1 VKQCERQRIKGWFHL
16 PEDPEHRVP
25 GILTWEPT
33 DGATL
38 ELIGGFSPEPTYTE
52 TESGGWRTT
61 QIVGDIGPGTIY
73 GVSDSG
79 QPLSL
84 WEARRGNYSAGFT
97 GTIHDEYWHSSLVC
111 VGAHIA
117 SPHEPLITRLSIAL
131 DDLYYLA
138 DDGRLCPPQWARIE
152 GVEHPGE
159 TQPDGTRLVPYI
171 FPVIGGYRANHA
183 QGATPQAH
191 YSVGTFATQPWL
203 SEATEAMPDLKL
215 DMMTSNKRRG
225 PVVALRV
232 EAHVSIR
239 QPDQAPGPA
248 ATFIDNLAPI
258 TDLTRLATFGPS
270 GIEEII
276 LHTGGENE
284 ESANLLTRMG
294 DVARP
299 DDTHDQSS
307 VVFTLADVPLDAY
320 LQTWGQ
326 LTDGDQANY
335 AWNVVV
341 GLCGYSPR
349 YVEEYA
355 SQALAA
361 AEGFHTWCLTGGDM
375 PLRARLQNLHERLSP
390 TVQAKLNI
398 DVEKWLSWAVWA
410 RNHVAHGG
418 IRRWRALENGTQ
430 LYSIAQSVNL
440 VTYLVVLQ
448 QFSVP
453 EDKVLDALL
462 NHPRLQVMAQQCHE
476 LDRLPDDQG

>member
-1 VKQCERQRIKGWFHL
+1 M
-16 PEDPEHRVP
+16 P

-38 ELIGGFSPEPTYTE
+38 ELIGGFSPKPTYAE
-52 TESGGWRTT
+52 TEGGGWRTT
-61 QIVGDIGPGTIY
+61 QIVGNIGSGTIY

-79 QPLSL
+79 EPLSL
-84 WEARRGNYSAGFT
+84 WEAQRGNYSAGFT
-97 GTIHDEYWHSSLVC
+97 GAVQDEYWHSSLVC
-111 VGAHIA
+111 IGAHIT
-117 SPHEPLITRLSIAL
+117 SPQEPLITRLSIAL
-131 DDLYYLA
+131 DDLYYLT
-138 DDGRLCPPQWARIE
+138 DDGRLCTPQWARSDE
-152 GVEHPGE
+152 VEHPGE
-159 TQPDGTRLVPYI
+159 TQPDGTLLIPYI
-171 FPVIGGYRANHA
+171 FPVIGGYRANYA

-191 YSVGTFATQPWL
+191 YSVGTFATRPWL
-203 SEATEAMPDLKL
+203 SDATEAMPDLKL

-225 PVVALRV
+225 RIVELRV
-232 EAHVSIR
+232 DAHVSIQ
-239 QPDQAPGPA
+239 QPDHAPGPA

-258 TDLTRLATFGPS
+258 TDLMRLATFGPS
-270 GIEEII
+270 GVEEII
-276 LHTGGENE
+276 VHTAENR
-284 ESANLLTRMG
+284 ESTYFLTQMG

-326 LTDGDQANY
+326 LTHGNQANY

-341 GLCGYSPR
+341 GLCGYSSR

-361 AEGFHTWCLTGGDM
+361 AEGFHTWCLAAGDM
-375 PLRARLQNLHERLSP
+375 SLKERLRNLYECLSP
-390 TVQAKLNI
+390 PVQTKLNI

-418 IRRWRALENGTQ
+418 VRRWRVLENGSQ
-430 LYSIAQSVNL
+430 LYVIAQSVNL
-440 VTYLVVLQ
+440 VTYLVALQ

-462 NHPRLQVMAQQCHE
+462 NHPRLKVMAQQCHE
-476 LDRLPDDQG
+476 LDRLPNDQG

>member
-1 VKQCERQRIKGWFHL
+1 MRQCEPHRIKGWFHL

-25 GILTWEPT
+25 GILTWEPS

-52 TESGGWRTT
+52 TDGGGWRTAE
-61 QIVGDIGPGTIY
+61 IVGDVRTGTIF
-73 GVSDSG
+73 GETDSG
-79 QPLSL
+79 KPLSL
-84 WEARRGNYSAGFT
+84 WEAQRGTYTAGFT
-97 GTIHDEYWHSSLVC
+97 GTVQTEYWHSSLVC

-117 SPHEPLITRLSIAL
+117 SPQEPLITRLSITL
-131 DDLYYLA
+131 DDLYYLT
-138 DDGRLCPPQWARIE
+138 DDGRLCAPRWARIE

-159 TQPDGTRLVPYI
+159 MQRDGTRLIPYI
-171 FPVIGGYRANHA
+171 FPVIGGYRANYA

-191 YSVGTFATQPWL
+191 YSVGTFATRPWL
-203 SEATEAMPDLKL
+203 SDATEAMPDLKL
-215 DMMTSNKRRG
+215 DFMTSKKRRG

-232 EAHVSIR
+232 DAHVSIR
-239 QPDQAPGPA
+239 QPDHAPGPA

-258 TDLTRLATFGPS
+258 TDLMRLATFGPS
-270 GIEEII
+270 GVEEIKV
-276 LHTGGENE
+276 HAGESDH
-284 ESANLLTRMG
+284 SAYLLTRIG

-299 DDTHDQSS
+299 DDIHDQSS
-307 VVFTLADVPLDAY
+307 VVFTLADVTLDAF
-320 LQTWGQ
+320 LEKWGQ
-326 LTDGDQANY
+326 LTAGNQASY

-349 YVEEYA
+349 YVEEYT

-361 AEGFHTWCLTGGDM
+361 AEGFHTWCLAGGDVSLKER
-375 PLRARLQNLHERLSP
+375 LRNLYERLSP
-390 TVQAKLNI
+390 AVHAKLNI

-418 IRRWRALENGTQ
+418 VRRWRALENGFQ
-430 LYSIAQSVNL
+430 LHVIAQSVNL

-453 EDKVLDALL
+453 EDKVLDSLL
-462 NHPRLQVMAQQCHE
+462 NHPRLQVMAQHCHE
-476 LDRLPDDQG
+476 LDRLPAHQG

>member
-1 VKQCERQRIKGWFHL
+1 VKQCERQRIKGWFYL

-52 TESGGWRTT
+52 TEGGGRRTT

-84 WEARRGNYSAGFT
+84 WEAQRGNYRAGFT
-97 GTIHDEYWHSSLVC
+97 GTVQDEYWHSSLLC

-117 SPHEPLITRLSIAL
+117 SPQEPLITRLSIAL
-131 DDLYYLA
+131 DDLYYLT
-138 DDGRLCPPQWARIE
+138 DDGRLCAPQWARIE

-159 TQPDGTRLVPYI
+159 TQPDGTLLTPYI
-171 FPVIGGYRANHA
+171 FPVIGGYRANYA

-191 YSVGTFATQPWL
+191 YSVGTFATRPWL
-203 SEATEAMPDLKL
+203 SDATEAMPDLKL
-215 DMMTSNKRRG
+215 QMMTSNKRRG
-225 PVVALRV
+225 RIVELRV
-232 EAHVSIR
+232 DAHVSVQ
-239 QPDQAPGPA
+239 QPDHAPGPA

-258 TDLTRLATFGPS
+258 TDLMRLATFGPS
-270 GIEEII
+270 GVEEIFV
-276 LHTGGENE
+276 HTGENE
-284 ESANLLTRMG
+284 ESTHLLTQMG
-294 DVARP
+294 NVARP

-326 LTDGDQANY
+326 LTDGNQANY

-341 GLCGYSPR
+341 GLCGYSPQ

-361 AEGFHTWCLTGGDM
+361 AEGFHTWCLAGGDM
-375 PLRARLQNLHERLSP
+375 SLKERLRNLYERLSP
-390 TVQAKLNI
+390 PVQAKLNI
-398 DVEKWLSWAVWA
+398 DVDKWLSWAVWA

-418 IRRWRALENGTQ
+418 VRRWRALENGSQ
-430 LYSIAQSVNL
+430 LYVIAQSVNL
-440 VTYLVVLQ
+440 VTYLVALQ

-453 EDKVLDALL
+453 EGKVLDALL